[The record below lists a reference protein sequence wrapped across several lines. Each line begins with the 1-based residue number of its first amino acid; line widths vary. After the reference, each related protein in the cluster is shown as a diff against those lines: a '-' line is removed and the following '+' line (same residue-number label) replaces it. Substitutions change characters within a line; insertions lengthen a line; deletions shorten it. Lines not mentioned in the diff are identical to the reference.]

1 MPAIVSLQI
10 CCGGNAGKGTALGWP
25 GTRVQSGPARQLALQ
40 GVWLRPERRE
50 QHSPP
55 PASFIGSST
64 GAAAHRHCCALRTP
78 SIPATGPRMASMF
91 GKPRVSTERPPQS
104 PVAECNVAILG
115 CRGAGKSALTVKF
128 LTKRFIS
135 EYDPNLEDT
144 YTSEELVDQQPV
156 LLKVMDT
163 ADQDSPVNCER
174 YLHWANAF
182 LVVYSIDDRRSF
194 EGCGRYLD
202 ILARHARGCQR
213 QSPVLL
219 LGNKLDM
226 EQYRQVTKAE
236 GMSLAT
242 KFGCLFYEVSA
253 CQDFA
258 AVQHVFHQ
266 AVRELRR
273 EAERSPAL
281 RPLFIAEEQPCL
293 AMATR
298 HGLASCTINTL
309 STVNLKEI
317 PSVAQAKLVTVKS
330 SRAQSKRKAPTLTLL
345 KGFKIF

>member
-1 MPAIVSLQI
+1 
-10 CCGGNAGKGTALGWP
+10 
-25 GTRVQSGPARQLALQ
+25 
-40 GVWLRPERRE
+40 
-50 QHSPP
+50 
-55 PASFIGSST
+55 
-64 GAAAHRHCCALRTP
+64 
-78 SIPATGPRMASMF
+78 MASMF
-91 GKPRVSTERPPQS
+91 GKPRVSAERPPQS
-104 PVAECNVAILG
+104 VAECNVAVLG

-163 ADQDSPVNCER
+163 ADQDGPVNCER
-174 YLHWANAF
+174 YLRWANAF
-182 LVVYSIDDRRSF
+182 LVVYSIEDRRSF
-194 EGCGRYLD
+194 EGCSRYLD
-202 ILARHARGCQR
+202 VLARHARGCQR
-213 QSPVLL
+213 HSPVLL

-236 GMSLAT
+236 GTSLAAR
-242 KFGCLFYEVSA
+242 FGCLFYEVSA

-273 EAERSPAL
+273 KAERGPAL
-281 RPLFIAEEQPCL
+281 RPLFIAEEQPCVPT
-293 AMATR
+293 AAR